1 MSEDPTPYNPYR
13 DETRYVGIDN
23 GLDGGIS
30 EIGGKFVLY
39 ARPMPTVKQPKGRI
53 VDVEIIAVS
62 AQIWKEQGS
71 TVILE
76 EASKHSPGKLAL
88 CSTWDSFASI
98 RTVLTLAKVRFI
110 IVRPQEWQREF
121 WKQPRGVKVD
131 TKISALAAAKRL
143 WPDETWLAS
152 QRCSVPNHNLVDAA
166 LIAEYGRRKG
176 L

>member
-1 MSEDPTPYNPYR
+1 
-13 DETRYVGIDN
+13 
-23 GLDGGIS
+23 
-30 EIGGKFVLY
+30 
-39 ARPMPTVKQPKGRI
+39 
-53 VDVEIIAVS
+53 
-62 AQIWKEQGS
+62 
-71 TVILE
+71 
-76 EASKHSPGKLAL
+76 
-88 CSTWDSFASI
+88 
-98 RTVLTLAKVRFI
+98 VLTLAKVRFI

-166 LIAEYGRRKG
+166 LIAEWGRRKG